1 VPAFGEGEQVGE
13 ADPAVPSRLVVGDLA
28 VFEEL
33 DQGRAADAEEV
44 GGLLGGQPLGAR
56 DERDDLALA
65 NGLHH
70 LDHDPVDL
78 LGQRHS

>member
-13 ADPAVPSRLVVGDLA
+13 CDPAVPSRLVVGDLV

-44 GGLLGGQPLGAR
+44 GGLLGGQP
-56 DERDDLALA
+56 
-65 NGLHH
+65 
-70 LDHDPVDL
+70 PVSCSSSSW
-78 LGQRHS
+78 QSTVASSTIASSSA